1 MPLLNDGEIQDKLG
15 GLDGWERVENEITKV
30 YKLKN
35 YVESV
40 GFVAKI
46 ALLAERADH
55 HPDIILQYNKV
66 TVTLSTHSDGGI
78 TEKDFSLAREI
89 EGVF

>member
-1 MPLLNDGEIQDKLG
+1 MALLSDADIQERLK
-15 GLDGWERVENEITKV
+15 GLDGWERKGNEIAKL

-35 YVESV
+35 YIESV
-40 GFVAKI
+40 GFVNKT

-66 TVTLSTHSDGGI
+66 TITLSTHSEGGL
-78 TEKDFSLAREI
+78 TEKDFNLAAEI

>member
-1 MPLLNDGEIQDKLG
+1 MVLLSDGELNEKLR
-15 GLDGWERVENEITKV
+15 GLDGWERKGDEITKL

-40 GFVAKI
+40 GFVNKV

-55 HPDIILQYNKV
+55 HPDIMLQYNKV
-66 TVTLSTHSDGGI
+66 TITLSTHSDGGL
-78 TEKDFSLAREI
+78 TEKDLSLAAEI

>member
-15 GLDGWERVENEITKV
+15 GLDGWDRVENEIKKE

-66 TVTLSTHSDGGI
+66 TVTLTTHSDGGI

>member
-1 MPLLNDGEIQDKLG
+1 MPLLSDEDIQDKLG
-15 GLDGWERVENEITKV
+15 GLEGWERVEDQITKE

-40 GFVAKI
+40 GFTAKI

-55 HPDIILQYNKV
+55 HPDVLLQYNKV
-66 TVTLSTHSDGGI
+66 TVTLTTHSDGGI
-78 TEKDFSLAREI
+78 TEKDFGLAREI

>member
-1 MPLLNDGEIQDKLG
+1 MPLLSDGDIQDKLG
-15 GLDGWERVENEITKV
+15 GLDGWERVDNQISKLF
-30 YKLKN
+30 KLKN
-35 YVESV
+35 YIESV
-40 GFVAKI
+40 GFVNKV

-66 TVTLSTHSDGGI
+66 TVTLTTHSDGGI
-78 TEKDFSLAREI
+78 TEKDVDLAREI

>member
-1 MPLLNDGEIQDKLG
+1 MAILSDGEIQDKLG
-15 GLDGWERVENEITKV
+15 GLDGWERVENEITKE

-35 YVESV
+35 YIESV

-55 HPDIILQYNKV
+55 HPDIVLQYNKV
-66 TVTLSTHSDGGI
+66 TVTLTTHSDGGI

>member
-1 MPLLNDGEIQDKLG
+1 MPLLSDEDILDKLG
-15 GLDGWERVENEITKV
+15 GLDGWERVDDQITKLF
-30 YKLKN
+30 KLKN
-35 YVESV
+35 YIESV
-40 GFVAKI
+40 GFVNKV

-66 TVTLSTHSDGGI
+66 TITLTTHSDGGI
-78 TEKDFSLAREI
+78 TEKDIDLAREI

>member
-1 MPLLNDGEIQDKLG
+1 MALLTDADIEERLKGLNGWEHKSGEIAKL
-15 GLDGWERVENEITKV
+15 

-35 YVESV
+35 YIESV
-40 GFVAKI
+40 GFVNKA

-55 HPDIILQYNKV
+55 HPDILLQYNKV
-66 TVTLSTHSDGGI
+66 TITLSTHSEGGI
-78 TEKDFSLAREI
+78 TDKDINLAAEI

>member
-1 MPLLNDGEIQDKLG
+1 MALLTDADIEERLKGLNGWEHKGGEIAKL
-15 GLDGWERVENEITKV
+15 

-35 YVESV
+35 YIESV
-40 GFVAKI
+40 GFVNKA

-55 HPDIILQYNKV
+55 HPDILLQYNKV
-66 TVTLSTHSDGGI
+66 TITLSTHSEGGI
-78 TEKDFSLAREI
+78 TDKDINLAAEI